1 MSAGDLKYYDIREK
15 AGKLRPLSFIIG
27 GRGIGKTYSAILY
40 ALESGKPFLYM
51 RNTDAQMQESATQF
65 GNPFKRVG
73 LDHGRDIKLEREAKH
88 YVVNEYIDGEE
99 RPRVIGYGASCST
112 FSNLRG
118 VDLSDVEIVLFDE
131 FIERRKLSFNQFDSF
146 MGMYETINRNRELQG
161 RDPLRVI
168 LLSNSQSLRNP
179 IIQGLDLTQKIVNMI
194 QNDERYYITPEIYIE
209 LPDVMISKAKAN
221 TAIYRAA
228 AGTGAAREALE
239 NEFVYD
245 SFKNVQ
251 KIRINELK
259 PICTAWSENGPITFY
274 KHKSKPLIYAA
285 DIPSWS
291 APVYDKES
299 YAMFM
304 RDFGLRFQAAAVRQQ
319 LYYSNYMIKVNTD
332 NLLKL
337 T

>member
-1 MSAGDLKYYDIREK
+1 MEYYDIRKK

-73 LDHGRDIKLEREAKH
+73 LDHGRDIRLERESKH

-99 RPRVIGYGASCST
+99 KPHVIGYGASCST

-118 VDLSDVEIVLFDE
+118 VDLSDVELVLFDE
-131 FIERRKLSFNQFDSF
+131 FIERRTLSFNQFDSF

-161 RDPLRVI
+161 RPALQVI

-179 IIQGLDLTQKIVNMI
+179 IIQDLDLTQKIVDMI
-194 QNDERYYITPEIYIE
+194 RNNQRYYITPEIYVE
-209 LPDVMISKAKAN
+209 LPDTEISKLKAD
-221 TAIYRAA
+221 TAIYKAA

-245 SFKNVQ
+245 SFKNVEKQ
-251 KIRINELK
+251 RINEFT
-259 PICTAWSENGPITFY
+259 PICTAWTDGGPVTFY
-274 KHKSKPLIYAA
+274 KHKSKPMIYAS
-285 DIPSWS
+285 DVPSWS

-299 YAMFM
+299 SGMFF
-304 RDFGLRFQAAAVRQQ
+304 RDYGFKIQAAGIRQQ
-319 LYYSNYMIKVNTD
+319 LYYANYVIKINVD